1 MIKAHAVPVPSDSV
15 LAPLYVGA
23 DLLDAFAIHLPA
35 GASDDLEVLA
45 RALFERQAG
54 WIRALTWVRDA
65 VMATVG
71 VKSSRAIGAAA
82 AARGPVI
89 GYFPLL
95 SKSAGELVVGEDD
108 RHLDFRVAILLRTG
122 AAGGRELV
130 VVTVVHCHNR
140 LGRTYLAVIAPF
152 HRAPARVIVKTPQ
165 FFRSSDGSHRQGHDL
180 APSGL
185 RIVRVLVAIYGSQ
198 HRKHSGPC
206 SQIRH
211 KRATRFPRD
220 GNDSSS
226 VERHRVRAGQQ

>member
-1 MIKAHAVPVPSDSV
+1 MIKARAVPAPSDNV
-15 LAPLYVGA
+15 LAPLYAGA

-35 GASDDLEVLA
+35 GAADDLEMLA

-82 AARGPVI
+82 AARGSVI

-122 AAGGRELV
+122 AAGERELV

-152 HRAPARVIVKTPQ
+152 HRT
-165 FFRSSDGSHRQGHDL
+165 
-180 APSGL
+180 
-185 RIVRVLVAIYGSQ
+185 IVR
-198 HRKHSGPC
+198 
-206 SQIRH
+206 
-211 KRATRFPRD
+211 ATLQRTARIL
-220 GNDSSS
+220 
-226 VERHRVRAGQQ
+226 ER